1 MDFNQR
7 VWNVCKRIPKG
18 KISTYKEIAK
28 SLNTKAYRAVGN
40 ALNKNPHGAWGW
52 VGGKGCRRQRCL
64 VPCHRVI
71 NSDGKVGGFASGSKK
86 KIAILRKEG
95 IEIRNNKIDLKRY
108 LFKL

>member
-1 MDFNQR
+1 MMDFNQR
-7 VWNVCKRIPKG
+7 VWKVCKRIPKG

-40 ALNKNPHGAWGW
+40 ALNKNPHAPI
-52 VGGKGCRRQRCL
+52 

>member
-7 VWNVCKRIPKG
+7 VWKVCKRIPKG

-40 ALNKNPHGAWGW
+40 ALNKNPHAPI
-52 VGGKGCRRQRCL
+52 